1 MKEGPR
7 GCAATTVNSAVS
19 GGLDPNRITHFCWS
33 RYQLELGWFLSL

>member
-19 GGLDPNRITHFCWS
+19 GGLDPNRITHFADLATSWS
-33 RYQLELGWFLSL
+33 WVDFCH